1 MFNQNYYS
9 AVEKT
14 SPPPQKKRKIEHY
27 SQNIIQLKYDIKKR
41 WIAMKLGKAKDSK
54 KLNYPRKLKGNNKI
68 KTGDDE
74 IANEFNKYFVD
85 IGPSL
90 AKKYS

>member
-1 MFNQNYYS
+1 
-9 AVEKT
+9 
-14 SPPPQKKRKIEHY
+14 
-27 SQNIIQLKYDIKKR
+27 
-41 WIAMKLGKAKDSK
+41 MKLGKAKDSK

-68 KTGDDE
+68 KTSDDE